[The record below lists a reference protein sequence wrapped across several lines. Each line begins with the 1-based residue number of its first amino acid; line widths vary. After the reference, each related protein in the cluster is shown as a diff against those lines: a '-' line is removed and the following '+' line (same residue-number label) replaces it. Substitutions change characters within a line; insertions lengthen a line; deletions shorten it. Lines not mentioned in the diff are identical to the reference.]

1 MKLRKSIIY
10 KGMICCATLSVGTA
24 TMADTIAETY
34 GRPLRIP
41 RAMRQMRRAPRQL
54 TLFNNLCRSSLEVDK
69 AQGGVST
76 GSEVIPFTGSG
87 VVVGVVDCGIDP
99 RHIAFQD
106 PVTGKSRVAL
116 YITTTSSQENTKEEF
131 RYKVFRPAEGEHIPK
146 VNIDFEGGGHGTHT
160 TGTAAGSKCG
170 NEFYGMAPD
179 ATLVLTSMGDNL
191 YEDEIM
197 FGITSTLDYAREHEM
212 PCVVSL
218 SLGGTAGPHDGSGP
232 ISELLS
238 QELEDDGQI
247 ICFAAGNNG
256 FDKCSLAHDF
266 DIDPEPMATVIHR
279 GGYNTKAPGIGV
291 CLAGDMKDMQI
302 AFSLINFNADFD
314 ISGYKA
320 AEEWRSDF
328 VNVNELPFEAENIL
342 QNYAPIAEHLKAD
355 DSWLTIEPMECADDR
370 VAALVSG
377 RFTWTGEGNYTIGLV
392 VKAPEDQRGKVVAY
406 SEASYS
412 AMGAFKIPGYSDGN
426 PDQSI
431 SDHCTSPYVISI
443 GATNARES
451 YTDINGQTI
460 SIPSNYGDVPGTAL
474 YTSYGTIPEKLPH
487 TMAPG
492 TDVISSLIN
501 NKTSHSVVSE
511 LTDAEGNKWYYGADS
526 GTSMSTPA
534 IAGMIALWLQADPT
548 LSRADILDLLERFG
562 NTEIGGDRSQFG
574 TPSAY
579 EGLKYILSQNS
590 MQIVPGT
597 IGRENSNVP
606 YQLMVKYLVDGQ
618 IEAVVPFATT
628 GGDFNLYSIDG
639 SLVKSGYVYG
649 NALRLDLGDIKGVYL
664 LQVITPQGIA
674 TQKIRI

>member
-10 KGMICCATLSVGTA
+10 KGMICIATLSVDTA
-24 TMADTIAETY
+24 TMADNIADTCD
-34 GRPLRIP
+34 RPLRIP

-131 RYKVFRPAEGEHIPK
+131 RYKVFRPADGEHISK
-146 VNIDFEGGGHGTHT
+146 VNIDFGGRGHGTHT

-170 NEFYGMAPD
+170 NEYYGMAPD

-197 FGITSTLDYAREHEM
+197 FGITSALDYARENEM

-218 SLGGTAGPHDGSGP
+218 SLGSAVGPHDGSGP
-232 ISELLS
+232 ITELLA
-238 QELEDDGQI
+238 QELEEEGQI

-256 FDKCSLAHDF
+256 MDKCSLVHDF
-266 DIDPEPMATVIHR
+266 SINQGPMATVLHR
-279 GGYNTKAPGIGV
+279 GGTKVKAPGIEV
-291 CLAGDMKDMQI
+291 FLSGDMQDMQI
-302 AFSLINFNADFD
+302 AFSLINLNA
-314 ISGYKA
+314 SSENGSPK
-320 AEEWRSDF
+320 AEEVWRSEF
-328 VNVNELPFEAENIL
+328 VDLNELPFEADNIL
-342 QNYAPIAEHLKAD
+342 QNYAPLAERMKAD
-355 DSWLTIEPMECADDR
+355 DSWLKIEPAELTGGG

-377 RFTWTGEGNYTIGLV
+377 QLSWTGAGNYTIGLI
-392 VKAPEDQRGKVVAY
+392 VKPKEGRGGRLVAY
-406 SEASYS
+406 SEPSCS
-412 AMGAFKIPGYSDGN
+412 AMSSFDIPGYSDGN

-451 YTDINGQTI
+451 YTDINGQNITL
-460 SIPSNYGDVPGTAL
+460 PEGYGDVPDTAL

-501 NKTSHSVVSE
+501 GNSHSVVSE
-511 LTDAEGNKWYYGADS
+511 LTDADGYKWYYGADS

-562 NTEIGGDRSQFG
+562 NLEIGGDRSQFG

-579 EGLKYILSQNS
+579 EGLKYILTQNS
-590 MQIVPGT
+590 LQIVPGT
-597 IGRENSNVP
+597 IGQDNGNAPDR
-606 YQLMVKYLVDGQ
+606 LMVKYLGDGL

-628 GGDFNLYSIDG
+628 EGHFNLYSIDG
-639 SLVKSGYVYG
+639 SLVKSGAVRG
-649 NALRLDLGDIKGVYL
+649 NALHLDLGSSKGVYL
-664 LQVITPQGIA
+664 LQVITPQGTA
-674 TQKIRI
+674 TQKIRN